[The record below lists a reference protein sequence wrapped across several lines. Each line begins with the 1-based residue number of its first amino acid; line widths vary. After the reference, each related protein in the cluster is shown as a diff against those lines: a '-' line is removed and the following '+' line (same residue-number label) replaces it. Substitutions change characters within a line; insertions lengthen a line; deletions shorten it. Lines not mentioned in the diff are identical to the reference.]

1 MASGLLSSEAVFY
14 TRLWAVRHSDPTYL
28 QEVKSNM
35 PTQAKRENIDMLC
48 EALKKSDA
56 VIIVEYRGLTVK
68 KISEVR
74 RLIRKAGGEMKVSKN
89 TLMRIALQECGMVQA
104 PEYDF
109 GPNGYVISYGDA
121 AAVAKAVRDFAKEK
135 GNEALVVKGAI
146 LGGQQVLNQQ
156 QVFALADLPSKDQ
169 LIAQVV
175 GTIAAP
181 LRGLVTVLSGPQRN
195 FVTVLS
201 QIKDKK
207 EETAA

>member
-1 MASGLLSSEAVFY
+1 
-14 TRLWAVRHSDPTYL
+14 
-28 QEVKSNM
+28 M
-35 PTQAKRENIDMLC
+35 PTQAKREHIDMLC

-146 LGGQQVLNQQ
+146 LGGQ
-156 QVFALADLPSKDQ
+156 LADLPSKDQ

-195 FVTVLS
+195 LVTVLS